1 MTSTLKLLVLEDAE
15 ADFRLIVRHL
25 RQHGFEADCQ
35 RVARLGELDRA
46 LTFDD
51 IDAVLAHY
59 HVPGLETAGAGDRIR
74 SARGAGKNA
83 TAPVVSASGRPTHG
97 AQQRLSISWDGTWVI

>member
-1 MTSTLKLLVLEDAE
+1 MTSTLKLLVLEDDE

-35 RVARLGELDRA
+35 RVVRLEELDRA
-46 LTFDD
+46 LTSERS
-51 IDAVLAHY
+51 
-59 HVPGLETAGAGDRIR
+59 PGTAGAGDRIR

-97 AQQRLSISWDGTWVI
+97 AHQRLSISWDGTWVI